1 MGRSVATAP
10 RAGLVLYFVGQSD
23 EDFARE
29 YVEYAIDPDGTSTA
43 TTLEEALSWS
53 PDVWSDPREWEWEDF
68 VEGIREGL
76 RERYPSFED
85 ADRWIG
91 SEVHVIAEN
100 GHAYVAVSSY
110 CGLFA
115 VSIGAREPDYDYYV
129 HPGAAE
135 LSHAWAKRN
144 ADGMAEAIRK
154 DVYLEEYGLAARFSN
169 GEALY
174 AKRPA

>member
-23 EDFARE
+23 EDFARDC
-29 YVEYAIDPDGTSTA
+29 VESGIELDGSPA
-43 TTLEEALSWS
+43 AATLEEALSWS
-53 PDVWSDPREWEWEDF
+53 PDVWEDQRKWEWEDF

-76 RERYPSFED
+76 RERYPSFGD